1 MGEALTD
8 VFERTVAELTF
19 SPEFGEIEIAHHT
32 ARKQGKT
39 TALTVVLDRDG
50 GVDISAC
57 ERVAAKI
64 NDDLEGIEDEYTL
77 EVESAGIDRPLFKPA
92 DYERFTGRNVKVIT
106 TLPIASHKTFRGRLA
121 GVRGTNVILTTESGE
136 LPIPLD
142 IVKSANIEFDIREDL
157 SRAKREK
164 KKGKS

>member
-1 MGEALTD
+1 MAEALLD

-19 SPEFGEIEIAHHT
+19 SPEFREIEVVHHA

-39 TALTVVLDRDG
+39 TALAVMLDRAG

-64 NDDLEGIEDEYTL
+64 NDALEGIEDEYTL
-77 EVESAGIDRPLFKPA
+77 EVESAGVDRPLFKPA
-92 DYERFTGRNVKVIT
+92 DYERFSGQNVKVVT
-106 TLPIASHKTFRGRLA
+106 TLPIASHKTFRGRLD

-142 IVKSANIEFDIREDL
+142 IVKTVNIEFDIRADL